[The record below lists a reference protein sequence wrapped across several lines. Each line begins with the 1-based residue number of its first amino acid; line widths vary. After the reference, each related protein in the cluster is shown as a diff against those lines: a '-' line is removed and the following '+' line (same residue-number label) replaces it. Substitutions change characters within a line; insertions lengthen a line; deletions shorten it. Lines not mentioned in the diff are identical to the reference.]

1 MNYFLTGSINLSKL
15 IEKAKSGHS
24 AFTKSAKDGNVYV
37 NIKAWFNE
45 EPNEFGQHMSF
56 LLNSTK
62 DLQEEEG
69 KVYFG
74 NAKKVDTSQPI
85 KPKDIDDDLSS
96 VPIKEKK
103 ETFIDTKESSDL
115 PF

>member
-1 MNYFLTGSINLSKL
+1 MNQLLVGSLNLTKL
-15 IEKAKSGHS
+15 VEKAKSGHS

-37 NIKAWFNE
+37 NFQSWIND
-45 EPNEFGQHMSF
+45 EPNEFGQHMSL

-62 DLQEEEG
+62 DLREKEG

-74 NAKKVDTSQPI
+74 NAKKFDTTQPV
-85 KPKDIDDDLSS
+85 KSNDIHDDFSN
-96 VPIKEKK
+96 VPIRHKEDK
-103 ETFIDTKESSDL
+103 TFVDEKDDL